1 MSNGES
7 APAPAARPP
16 AAAPRSNTGHGDRLF
31 RAITL
36 IMVLGSVV
44 VIWWSFALVLFPQ
57 QKQSR
62 ELSSLVSRQSAE
74 VDDLEHVWN
83 KAAAAQVTNQF
94 GQVYLKLFEGS
105 AGLEAWL
112 ADIKDQA
119 APLALD
125 VQANLGSGSPQS
137 AGGRTLSVIPATVSI
152 EVQPARSEMPTSSPY
167 RRILQLSQH
176 LAGEDKRADL
186 TELTVAGGTN
196 SIGHAV
202 LVLNY
207 WTGKEGTP

>member
-1 MSNGES
+1 MENQRPLPP
-7 APAPAARPP
+7 PAPPP
-16 AAAPRSNTGHGDRLF
+16 PPSNTGHGDVLF

-36 IMVLGSVV
+36 IMVLGSVA

-74 VDDLEHVWN
+74 VDVLEHVWT
-83 KAAAAQVTNQF
+83 KTAAEQVTNQF
-94 GQVYLKLFEGS
+94 GQVEGKLFEGQ
-105 AGLEAWL
+105 AGLEGWL

-119 APLALD
+119 VPLALD
-125 VQANLGSGSPQS
+125 VRANLGSGSPQTV
-137 AGGRTLSVIPATVSI
+137 GGHTLSVIPATVSV
-152 EVQPARSEMPTSSPY
+152 EVQPARPEMPTSSPY
-167 RRILQLSQH
+167 RRILQLSQR